1 MKTLLVVPEIRLDS
15 KPTIVPFW
23 ADILASIIENK
34 NGQVA
39 ILDLNALRMKF
50 GGKQVPTQ
58 VIIDEI
64 SSENWDLVGIGG
76 LTTTYGRIK
85 ELTPLLKKYAPN
97 ALIVGGGG
105 WSTYNPHEILQLIP
119 ELDII
124 YSLFYDYNHIPGR
137 YI

>member
-23 ADILASIIENK
+23 AGILASIIENK

-64 SSENWDLVGIGG
+64 SSENWNHKYSRNEAAFPHPFLLNNKYWCPVSRIDNV
-76 LTTTYGRIK
+76 YGDRNLFCVCPPI
-85 ELTPLLKKYAPN
+85 EDYDEASN
-97 ALIVGGGG
+97 A
-105 WSTYNPHEILQLIP
+105 
-119 ELDII
+119 
-124 YSLFYDYNHIPGR
+124 
-137 YI
+137 